1 MRENVLSVLKE
12 SAHNEWINGKWYG
25 ENGEQTYQ
33 ETLSWKKNSI
43 GWWAEDTS
51 GWYPKGCWQKID
63 GYWYYFDSSGYMSS
77 SEWIDGYWLSSN
89 GALEYKYSASWK
101 HNSVG
106 LWYEDGSGWYPSN
119 CWQKIDGNWYYFDSS
134 GYMVTSQYIDGYWI
148 GADGK

>member
-1 MRENVLSVLKE
+1 MRENVLSVLRE

-101 HNSVG
+101 QNNVG
-106 LWYEDGSGWYPSN
+106 WWYEDDSGWYPSN